1 MKLKGRYI
9 KALKNFK
16 AGFTEG
22 NYYEI
27 TQNDSTVPYVRN
39 NENRDSAVD
48 MNRIIQGD
56 IELMPEN
63 FDPSNINKE
72 LEIEIW

>member
-16 AGFTEG
+16 PGFTKD

-27 TQNDSTVPYVRN
+27 TEEDTSVPYVRN
-39 NENRDSAVD
+39 NENRDSAVAMD
-48 MNRIIQGD
+48 RIKKGD

-63 FDPSNINKE
+63 FDPNNIVTE